1 MSRLEEMAVNEA
13 AKRYPDTATPE
24 NNYLG
29 NMPQIDDFIA
39 GASWLA
45 NFDPP
50 DEVLDAMMSVLRGD
64 RQAEA
69 SDEGRGFT
77 PDEKEII
84 EDWQHRRITND
95 EMWKRLNRCQ
105 MRRMWKA
112 GMEVML

>member
-1 MSRLEEMAVNEA
+1 MSKLIDMAVAEA
-13 AKRYPDTATPE
+13 AKRYPDHATPE
-24 NNYLG
+24 NGYLG
-29 NMPQIDDFIA
+29 SMPQIDDFIA
-39 GASWLA
+39 GATWLA
-45 NFDPP
+45 EMEPS
-50 DEVLDAMMSVLRGD
+50 DEVLDAMMSTLRGD

-112 GMEVML
+112 GMEAML

>member
-1 MSRLEEMAVNEA
+1 MSKLEQMATEA
-13 AKRYPDTATPE
+13 SVERYPDHATPE
-24 NNYLG
+24 NGYLG
-29 NMPQIDDFIA
+29 SMPQIDDFVA

-45 NFDPP
+45 NLDPP

-64 RQAEA
+64 RQTEA
-69 SDEGRGFT
+69 SDEGRGFI

-105 MRRMWKA
+105 MRPANHER
-112 GMEVML
+112 

>member
-1 MSRLEEMAVNEA
+1 MSKLDEMATEA
-13 AKRYPDTATPE
+13 AIERYPDTATTE

-29 NMPQIDDFIA
+29 NIPQINDFIA
-39 GASWLA
+39 GATWLA
-45 NFDPP
+45 EMEPP
-50 DEVLDAMMSVLRGD
+50 DEVLDAMMSALRGD

-84 EDWQHRRITND
+84 EDWQHQRITND
-95 EMWKRLNRCQ
+95 EMWKRLDRCQ

-112 GMEVML
+112 GMEAML